1 MSYDQCMEVSDVRR
15 RIRAA
20 IEAARARAAERR
32 SRTDEASR
40 AYDAFLDTVAVPA
53 FHTVASALTG
63 EGHRFK
69 VITPGRAV
77 RMSSER
83 SPEDFI
89 ELALDT
95 EREAPAVV
103 ILTSRGRGR
112 RMVSTERLVREDL
125 PIAELA
131 EEDVVAALLEELLPF
146 IER

>member
-1 MSYDQCMEVSDVRR
+1 M
-15 RIRAA
+15 
-20 IEAARARAAERR
+20 
-32 SRTDEASR
+32 
-40 AYDAFLDTVAVPA
+40 AVPA
-53 FHTVASALTG
+53 FHTVTSALTG

-83 SPEDFI
+83 SPEDFL

-95 EREAPAVV
+95 ERDAPAVV
-103 ILTSRGRGR
+103 IVTSRGRGR

-131 EEDVVAALLEELLPF
+131 EEDVVAALLDELLPF

>member
-1 MSYDQCMEVSDVRR
+1 MEVSDVRR

-20 IEAARARAAERR
+20 IDSARLRAADRR

-40 AYDAFLDTVAVPA
+40 AYDAFLETVAVPA
-53 FHTVASALTG
+53 FHTVVNALTG

-77 RMSSER
+77 RMSPER
-83 SPEDFI
+83 TPEDFI

-95 EREAPAVV
+95 DRDTPGVV
-103 ILTSRGRGR
+103 LLSSRGRGR
-112 RMVSTERLVREDL
+112 RTVTTERVLCAGPE
-125 PIAELA
+125 IAALTDET
-131 EEDVVAALLEELLPF
+131 VVSALLEELLPF

>member
-1 MSYDQCMEVSDVRR
+1 MRYDRLMEVADVRR

-20 IEAARARAAERR
+20 IEAARVRAAERR

-40 AYDAFLDTVAVPA
+40 AYDVFLETVAVPA
-53 FHTVASALTG
+53 FHTVVNALTG

-83 SPEDFI
+83 SPEDFL

-95 EREAPAVV
+95 ERDAPAVV

-112 RMVSTERLVREDL
+112 RMVGTERLVREDL

-131 EEDVVAALLEELLPF
+131 EEDVVGALLAELLPF

>member
-1 MSYDQCMEVSDVRR
+1 MEVSDVRR

-20 IEAARARAAERR
+20 IDAARVRAAERR

-40 AYDAFLDTVAVPA
+40 AYDVFLETVAVPA
-53 FHTVASALTG
+53 FHTVVNALTG

-77 RMSSER
+77 RMSPER
-83 SPEDFI
+83 SAEDFI

-95 EREAPAVV
+95 ERDAPAVV

-125 PIAELA
+125 AIAELA
-131 EEDVVAALLEELLPF
+131 EEDVVSALLDELLPF

>member
-1 MSYDQCMEVSDVRR
+1 MEVSDVRR

-32 SRTDEASR
+32 SRTDEAAR
-40 AYDAFLDTVAVPA
+40 AYDAFLETVAVPA

-95 EREAPAVV
+95 ERDAPAVV